1 MDGTPEASAVGSPK
15 VSRKLTIFVKN
26 VVSSKVAGCPATWF
40 LS

>member
-15 VSRKLTIFVKN
+15 VSRKLTISVKN
-26 VVSSKVAGCPATWF
+26 VPSKVAGCPATWF